1 MDKDPRRRF
10 ADARAFREA
19 LATIP
24 IVDAPVPATAAAAPT
39 ATVPLHRGDDAPA
52 SDATT
57 ALPRRFK
64 RERIALLGPLSPIA
78 DRLARIPRDP
88 RLLIALVIALLALGF
103 LFLRDTKPSAVTLP
117 DVRGETV
124 QDAAGEL
131 RLKGFKVSGYS
142 YEVVTDADKV
152 NRVISTIPA
161 AGAEIAPG
169 SSVHLLAGAV
179 ASTPPPVVENDDD
192 DGGDASDDGG
202 GDGARKARGKRKRD

>member
-1 MDKDPRRRF
+1 
-10 ADARAFREA
+10 
-19 LATIP
+19 
-24 IVDAPVPATAAAAPT
+24 VPTTTSAAPT
-39 ATVPLHRGDDAPA
+39 ATVPLQRDGAQA
-52 SDATT
+52 SEATT

-64 RERIALLGPLSPIA
+64 RERIALLGPLSPIV

-88 RLLIALVIALLALGF
+88 RLLIALVVALLALGF
-103 LFLRDTKPSAVTLP
+103 LFLRDTTPSAVALP

-124 QDAAGEL
+124 QDAAGQL

-142 YEVVTDADKV
+142 YEVVTDPDKV

-161 AGAEIAPG
+161 AGKEIAPG

-192 DGGDASDDGG
+192 GGDTSDDG
-202 GDGARKARGKRKRD
+202 DGSDAPRKGKGKRKRD